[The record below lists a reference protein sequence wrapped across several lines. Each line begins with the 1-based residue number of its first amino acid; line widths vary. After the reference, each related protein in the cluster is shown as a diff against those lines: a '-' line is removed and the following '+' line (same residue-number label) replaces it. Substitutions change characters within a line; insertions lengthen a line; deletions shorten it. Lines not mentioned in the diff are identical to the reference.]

1 MATRMAKTVSSAFR
15 TFYERIGLTD
25 LQREDAQTKV
35 RGVRECLHRSWELN
49 TAFLTGSYRR
59 GTMISPPKDIDLMVI
74 LDVEAHG
81 GDYYEA
87 DDGDEAL
94 LERIHRHLKA
104 DYPMTPI
111 RKDRPAVNLD
121 FTTVG
126 FDVVPGFRRPSG
138 GFRIP
143 HPLRVGWLSTNPK
156 VHRRR
161 TEALDAATG
170 GRFIRVATMF
180 KEWNEV
186 NSDHLTGFHLEMALA
201 HAWPEGDDGK
211 PILFRSSAE
220 AVASLL
226 PALARMLET
235 PVDDPAGLSGPIDEY
250 LDDDGRELT
259 IERLERD
266 AESAAVAR
274 RHQARGD
281 HERAIRKWR
290 WIFGERFPAYG

>member
-1 MATRMAKTVSSAFR
+1 MARTVGEAFH
-15 TFYERIGLTD
+15 TFFERVGLTE
-25 LQREDAQTKV
+25 LQREDAETKV
-35 RGVRECLHRSWELN
+35 HGVRQCLEDCWTLDA
-49 TAFLTGSYRR
+49 AFLTGSYCRR
-59 GTMISPPKDIDLMVI
+59 TMISPPKDIDLMVI
-74 LDVEAHG
+74 LDYGEHG
-81 GDYYEA
+81 EDYYEA

-94 LERIHRHLKA
+94 LERMHRHLKA
-104 DYPMTPI
+104 TYPTTRI

-121 FTTVG
+121 FTSVG
-126 FDVVPGFRRPSG
+126 FDVVPGFRRSGG

-143 HPLRVGWLSTNPK
+143 QLRDGWLSTNPG

-161 TEALDAATG
+161 TEDLDAATS
-170 GRFIRVATMF
+170 GRFVRVATML

-201 HAWPEGDDGK
+201 NAWPREGDGDPGT
-211 PILFRSSAE
+211 FGNSA
-220 AVASLL
+220 AAIASLL
-226 PALARMLET
+226 PRLSRVLE
-235 PVDDPAGLSGPIDEY
+235 DSIEDPAGLSGPIDEY
-250 LDDDGRELT
+250 LADDDRERT

-266 AESAAVAR
+266 AERASVAR